1 MPASLTKQILSEHLK
16 EGELKP
22 GAPISLHMDQALLQ
36 DATGTMALMQFEELG
51 VPRAKVDRAV
61 QYVDHNVVQ
70 LDNKNPDDHRMLQ
83 ALAKRYGL
91 HFSRPGN
98 GISHYIHMER
108 YGKPGQTMLGAD
120 SHTTQAG
127 CLGMIAIGAGGLDVA
142 VVLGGYP
149 YEIACPEVVE
159 VYLGGSLNR
168 PWVQAK
174 DIILELLRRLS
185 ASGGK
190 NKVFEFTGPGTASL
204 SIPERATIANMIAD
218 LGGTSGV
225 FPPDDRTRDWLERQD
240 RADDFVEVG
249 PEPDAEYDD
258 RIEIDLDA
266 LGPLVAKPHNPDN
279 VVPVEEVAGTPVAQV
294 CIGSSVN
301 SSFNDLALPGAV
313 LADRGG
319 QIVHPEISATATPGS
334 RQILMAIAE
343 SGVYRQLSEGGVRM
357 LEPVCGPCV
366 GMGQAPPSDA
376 NSLRTFNRN
385 FPGRSGTPED
395 SVYLCSPAVAAVSLL
410 SGKIE
415 DPREYGDAPELAP
428 MPELRPYVDDVHI
441 FPPADEQEAEKIEI
455 PRGPNIKRPPE
466 HTPMGD
472 SIEARVATV
481 QPDDISTGDLAPD
494 GVEVMAY
501 RSNVPAIAEFT
512 LRHRDPEFRKRLKEW
527 GSGII
532 VAGDNYGQG
541 SSREH
546 AALAPLH
553 LGVKAVV
560 AKSFARIH
568 RRNLISQGIVAL
580 TFADESD
587 YDRAE
592 VEQCWSFE
600 SLRRELEE
608 GAEKITV
615 EIDGDSKI
623 ELTHDFSEHE
633 REILLAGGLL
643 SYLREREPAAG
654 DGAARARAGEERTVQ
669 QDAGEAAE
677 GSEDGEPGV
686 IRQSAQGVG
695 GQHE

>member
-1 MPASLTKQILSEHLK
+1 VSASLTRQILQEHLV
-16 EGELKP
+16 EGDLKP
-22 GAPISLHMDQALLQ
+22 GSAISLRIDQALLQ
-36 DATGTMALMQFEELG
+36 DATGTMALMQFEELE
-51 VPRAKVDRAV
+51 VPRVKLDRAV

-70 LDNKNPDDHRMLQ
+70 LDYKNPDDHRMLQ
-83 ALAKRYGL
+83 ALARKYGL

-108 YGKPGQTMLGAD
+108 YGKPGQTMIGAD

-149 YEIACPEVVE
+149 YEISCPEIVE
-159 VYLGGSLNR
+159 VRLEGKLLR

-190 NKVFEFTGPGTASL
+190 NKVFEFTGPGTTDL

-225 FPPDDRTRDWLERQD
+225 FPPDERTREWLERQD
-240 RADDFVEVG
+240 RRDDFVEVA
-249 PEPDAEYDD
+249 PEDGADYDD
-258 RIEIDLDA
+258 RVEIDLA
-266 LGPLVAKPHNPDN
+266 ELGPLVAKPHNPDN
-279 VVPVEEVAGTPVAQV
+279 VVPVEEVAGTPLAQV

-301 SSFNDLALPGAV
+301 SGYNDLALPGAV

-319 QIVHPEISATATPGS
+319 QIVHPEIAATATPGS
-334 RQILMAIAE
+334 RQILAAIAE
-343 SGVYRQLSEGGVRM
+343 SGVYRQLSDGGVRM

-366 GMGQAPPSDA
+366 GMGQAPPSDS

-395 SVYLCSPAVAAVSLL
+395 SVFLCSPAVAAISLL

-415 DPREYGDAPELAP
+415 DPREYGDPPELLP

-441 FPPADEQEAEKIEI
+441 FPPAEEHEAERIEI

-466 HTPMGD
+466 HSPM
-472 SIEARVATV
+472 EEALTARVATV

-494 GVEVMAY
+494 GVEVMSY

-512 LRHRDPEFRKRLKEW
+512 LRQRDPDFRKRMKEW

-546 AALAPLH
+546 AAIAPLF

-568 RRNLISQGIVAL
+568 RRNLISQGIVPL
-580 TFADESD
+580 TFGDESG
-587 YDRAE
+587 YDQAE
-592 VEQCWSFE
+592 VGQTWEFPKLREELEQGSE
-600 SLRRELEE
+600 TITARVKDDGREL
-608 GAEKITV
+608 T
-615 EIDGDSKI
+615 
-623 ELTHDFSEHE
+623 LRHDFSEHE
-633 REILLAGGLL
+633 REILVAGGLL
-643 SYLREREPAAG
+643 SYLREQEPAAS
-654 DGAARARAGEERTVQ
+654 R
-669 QDAGEAAE
+669 
-677 GSEDGEPGV
+677 
-686 IRQSAQGVG
+686 
-695 GQHE
+695 

>member
-1 MPASLTKQILSEHLK
+1 MALNLAHQILREHLA

-22 GAPISLHMDQALLQ
+22 GAPIALKIDQALLQ

-51 VPRAKVDRAV
+51 VARAQVDRAV
-61 QYVDHNVVQ
+61 QYVDHNVVA
-70 LDNKNPDDHRMLQ
+70 LDYKNPDDHRMLQ
-83 ALAKRYGL
+83 ALAAKHGL
-91 HFSRPGN
+91 YFSRPGN

-108 YGKPGQTMLGAD
+108 YGKPGQTMVGAD

-149 YEIACPEVVE
+149 YEITCPEVVE
-159 VYLGGSLNR
+159 VHLSGTLNR

-174 DIILELLRRLS
+174 DIILELLRRLT

-190 NKVFEFTGPGTASL
+190 NKIFEFTGPGTAEL
-204 SIPERATIANMIAD
+204 SVPERATIANMIAD
-218 LGGTSGV
+218 LGGTSGL
-225 FPPDDRTRDWLERQD
+225 FGPDEQTRDWLELQERSE
-240 RADDFVEVG
+240 DFTEMG
-249 PEPDAEYDD
+249 PDEGAEYDD
-258 RIEIDLDA
+258 RIEIDLGE

-279 VVPVEEVAGTPVAQV
+279 VVGVEEVAGTPVAQV

-301 SSFNDLALPGAV
+301 SGYGDLALPGAV

-319 QIVHPEISATATPGS
+319 QIVHPSISATATPGS

-343 SGVYRQLSEGGVRM
+343 AGVYRQLAEGGVRM

-395 SVYLCSPAVAAVSLL
+395 SVFLCSPAVAAVSLL

-415 DPREYGDAPELAP
+415 DPREYGDAPELLA
-428 MPELRPYVDDVHI
+428 MPELRPYVEDVHI
-441 FPPADEQEAEKIEI
+441 FAPAEEEAAERIEI
-455 PRGPNIKRPPE
+455 PRGPNIKRPPKHE
-466 HTPMGD
+466 PPGD
-472 SIEARVATV
+472 SLEAKVATV
-481 QPDDISTGDLAPD
+481 QPDNISTGDLAPD

-527 GSGII
+527 GSGFI

-553 LGVKAVV
+553 LGVKAVI

-568 RRNLISQGIVAL
+568 RRNLVAQGIVAL
-580 TFADESD
+580 TFSDPSD
-587 YDRAE
+587 YEKAE
-592 VEQCWSFE
+592 VGQTWKLPR
-600 SLRRELEE
+600 LREELEQ
-608 GAEKITV
+608 GSDTISAQ
-615 EIDGDSKI
+615 IDGGEEI
-623 ELTHDFSEHE
+623 QLTHDLSEHE

-643 SYLREREPAAG
+643 AHLRQREPAAQ
-654 DGAARARAGEERTVQ
+654 A
-669 QDAGEAAE
+669 
-677 GSEDGEPGV
+677 
-686 IRQSAQGVG
+686 
-695 GQHE
+695 

>member
-1 MPASLTKQILSEHLK
+1 MAQNLTRQILQDHLAD
-16 EGELKP
+16 GELKP
-22 GAPISLHMDQALLQ
+22 GSPISLRMDQALLQ

-51 VPRAKVDRAV
+51 VPRMKLDRAV

-70 LDNKNPDDHRMLQ
+70 LDFKNPDDHRMLQ
-83 ALAKRYGL
+83 ALARKYGL

-108 YGKPGQTMLGAD
+108 FGKPGQTMLGAD

-127 CLGMIAIGAGGLDVA
+127 CVGMVAIGAGGLDVA

-159 VYLGGSLNR
+159 VHLEGTLKR

-190 NKVFEFTGPGTASL
+190 NKVFEFTGPGSHDL

-218 LGGTSGV
+218 LGGTAGV
-225 FPPDDRTRDWLERQD
+225 FAPDERTRDWLRRQN
-240 RADDFVEVG
+240 REEDFVEVT
-249 PEPDAEYDD
+249 PDENAEYDD
-258 RIEIDLDA
+258 RVEIDLGE

-301 SSFNDLALPGAV
+301 SGYNDLALPGAV
-313 LADRGG
+313 LADKNG

-334 RQILMAIAE
+334 RQILAAIAE
-343 SGVYRQLSEGGVRM
+343 SGVYRQLSDGGVRM

-395 SVYLCSPAVAAVSLL
+395 SVFLCSPAVAAVSLL

-415 DPREYGDAPELAP
+415 DPREYGDPPELLP
-428 MPELRPYVDDVHI
+428 LPELKPYVDDVHI
-441 FPPADEQEAEKIEI
+441 FAPASEEEAEKIEI

-466 HTPMGD
+466 HKPLPE
-472 SIEARVATV
+472 SLEARVATV
-481 QPDDISTGDLAPD
+481 QPDDVSTGDLAPD

-527 GSGII
+527 GTGLI

-553 LGVKAVV
+553 LGVKAVI

-568 RRNLISQGIVAL
+568 RRNLIAQGIVAL
-580 TFADESD
+580 TFADDGD
-587 YDRAE
+587 YDKAE
-592 VEQCWSFE
+592 VGQCWK
-600 SLRRELEE
+600 LPDIRQELAD
-608 GAEKITV
+608 GSATITAR
-615 EIDGDSKI
+615 I
-623 ELTHDFSEHE
+623 EDTDEQLTLAHDFSEHE
-633 REILLAGGLL
+633 REILVAGGLL
-643 SYLREREPAAG
+643 AYLRAQG
-654 DGAARARAGEERTVQ
+654 DG
-669 QDAGEAAE
+669 
-677 GSEDGEPGV
+677 SDGASGH
-686 IRQSAQGVG
+686 
-695 GQHE
+695 HE